1 MEQQPTAVN
10 WLAEEFDRIEKE
22 FYKESTE
29 YSDAKAR
36 ALTLAE
42 FMFKEQIVKSA
53 QDNFHAGQDLAN
65 GYKIDWNSA
74 EEYFDKTFNA
84 E

>member
-1 MEQQPTAVN
+1 MEQQQSAVI

-29 YSDAKAR
+29 YSDAKAT
-36 ALTLAE
+36 AITLAE
-42 FMFKEQIVKSA
+42 FMFKEQIIEARYTSRTLPKQNKSS
-53 QDNFHAGQDLAN
+53 HLAEA
-65 GYKIDWNSA
+65 YQ
-74 EEYFDKTFNA
+74 YFDKTFNA